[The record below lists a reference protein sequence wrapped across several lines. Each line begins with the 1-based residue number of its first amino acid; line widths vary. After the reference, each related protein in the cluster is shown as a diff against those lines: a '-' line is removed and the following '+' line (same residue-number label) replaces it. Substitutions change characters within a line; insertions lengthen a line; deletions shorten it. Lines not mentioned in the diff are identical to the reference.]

1 MYLNKM
7 KAINNLDY
15 CDYGFVES
23 MIAKKWD
30 EDSPLEPF
38 GTNKNKLKS
47 KNKRYGKK
55 SKKS

>member
-1 MYLNKM
+1 M
-7 KAINNLDY
+7 KGINNLDY

-23 MIAKKWD
+23 MTAKKWD

-38 GTNKNKLKS
+38 GTNNNKLKC

-55 SKKS
+55 GKNS